1 MFGYVRPCKPEMK
14 VRDFDAYRAVYC
26 GVCHA
31 LGRRYSVI
39 MRLILS
45 YDVTFLALFAVSL
58 NPDCAGFEKKR
69 CPAHPFRRRA
79 CSRVTGDV
87 EFAADCGVLLFYYK
101 LRDNLR
107 DAGLSRKLGAAALL
121 PIASLAHRKA
131 ARLRPE
137 AEKIAREY
145 IEAQSAAEKAGAGI
159 DPSADPTAR
168 MMADLL
174 ELAAQGRALPRVTR
188 RMGYFLGRWIY
199 LADALDD
206 LERDSRSGDFNPFL
220 TGANKA
226 ADIPGARQT
235 AVRMLNSC
243 VYEISAAFELL
254 EFRRFRPIVE
264 NIVYMGLPDMAEKV
278 RMKKKIMPL

>member
-1 MFGYVRPCKPEMK
+1 MFGYVRPYKPEMR

-31 LGRRYSVI
+31 LGRRYSVL

-58 NPDCAGFEKKR
+58 NPDCAGFEERR
-69 CPAHPFRRRA
+69 CLAHPLRKRA
-79 CSRVTGDV
+79 CCRMTTDV
-87 EFAADCGVLLFYYK
+87 EFAADIGVILFYYK

-107 DAGLSRKLGAAALL
+107 DAGLYRKLGAAVLL
-121 PIASLAHRKA
+121 PAASLAHRKA

-137 AEKIAREY
+137 AERLAREY
-145 IEAQSAAEKAGAGI
+145 IGAQAAAEKTGAGI

-168 MMADLL
+168 MMAQLL
-174 ELAAQGRALPRVTR
+174 ELAAQGRAVSRAANRL
-188 RMGYFLGRWIY
+188 GYFLGRWIY
-199 LADALDD
+199 LTDALDD

-220 TGANKA
+220 TGENRTAE
-226 ADIPGARQT
+226 IESVRQT
-235 AVRMLNSC
+235 AMRLLNSC

-264 NIVYMGLPDMAEKV
+264 NIIYLGLPDMAENIRTGRKV
-278 RMKKKIMPL
+278 KPL